1 MHNVLII
8 FYIAFSIGN
17 LFILPESVWFS
28 VLIIGC
34 VVVVGAPF
42 VIYAMRKPSWK
53 DPEAAADFAPFHW
66 EQQPVVAAPV
76 HTNAPEPMAKPS
88 DTELH
93 NK

>member
-1 MHNVLII
+1 M
-8 FYIAFSIGN
+8 
-17 LFILPESVWFS
+17 
-28 VLIIGC
+28 
-34 VVVVGAPF
+34 
-42 VIYAMRKPSWK
+42 IYAMRKPSWK